1 MTVVFLRSK
10 EVFIYSVCFFF
21 CERVSKFQ
29 ILNFAWWSG
38 LGGLDHGLFKLFYSG
53 GADDRVRAV
62 NQIGASF
69 DEAPAA
75 VAVGEILLL

>member
-1 MTVVFLRSK
+1 MTVFFLRQK
-10 EVFIYSVCFFF
+10 KCLYTAVFFF

>member
-10 EVFIYSVCFFF
+10 EVFIYIVFF

-29 ILNFAWWSG
+29 ILNFAWWSV
-38 LGGLDHGLFKLFYSG
+38 LDGLDHGLFKLFYSG

-62 NQIGASF
+62 NQIDASF
-69 DEAPAA
+69 DKAPSA